1 MCSERLLNNAIH
13 QYEPTLQLVNKMRKL
28 RSGSSQ
34 HVVDSHHIKYGQII
48 CDIPPGS
55 SLSYGVPFSMGIP
68 LKICKP
74 IIKTASVSINANDWF
89 GALAAQLELEA
100 DGEER
105 LALGAVVS
113 HP

>member
-13 QYEPTLQLVNKMRKL
+13 QYEPTLQLVNEMRKP

-34 HVVDSHHIKYGQII
+34 HVVDSHRIKYGQIV
-48 CDIPPGS
+48 CGIPPGS
-55 SLSYGVPFSMGIP
+55 PLSYGAPFSMGIP

-74 IIKTASVSINANDWF
+74 IIKTASASINANDWF
-89 GALAAQLELEA
+89 RALAAQLELET

-105 LALGAVVS
+105 LAVVG